1 MKLKKIGII
10 ILNWNNYDDTKK
22 CVESVL
28 LIKNKVEF
36 NVEIYLIDNNS
47 SDKSGEKLK
56 KEFSNKVHF
65 FKTRYNGGYT
75 GGNNFGIKQALK
87 NNCEYILVLN
97 NDLEIENISLT
108 LTDMMDTFKHDSK
121 IGIIG
126 FSIFDYETKKELNV
140 GGFINNI
147 FDKVLNINTE
157 NFSTEHKLILS
168 KQRSVCGC
176 AIAFSKSC
184 LDEIG
189 LFDESFFMYA
199 EEHDICLRA
208 LSFNWKVVKIKNKES
223 KIYRKTDPVSSN
235 QLIWYY
241 NTRNIFCAYK
251 KNLSFQKYI
260 FFSTLQVLVFLKQ
273 IIIFVFTKKAQI
285 SYKIFKG
292 LTDSLFFKN
301 CKRVK

>member
-1 MKLKKIGII
+1 MKKIAII
-10 ILNWNNYDDTKK
+10 ILNWNNYTDTKK
-22 CVESVL
+22 CVESIL
-28 LIKNKVEF
+28 LIENKVEF
-36 NVEIYLIDNNS
+36 NAEIYLIDNDS

-56 KEFSNKVHF
+56 KEFSNKVYF
-65 FKTRYNGGYT
+65 FKTEYNGGYT
-75 GGNNFGIKQALK
+75 GGNNFGIKEALK

-97 NDLEIENISLT
+97 NDLEIKNISIT
-108 LTDMMDTFKHDSK
+108 LTSMIDTFKYDSK
-121 IGIIG
+121 IGIAG
-126 FSIFDYETKKELNV
+126 FNIFDYETKKELNV
-140 GGFINNI
+140 SGFINNI

-168 KQRSVCGC
+168 RQRSVCGC

-208 LSFNWKVVKIKNKES
+208 LNFNWKVMKIKNKNS
-223 KIYRKTDPVSSN
+223 KIYRKTDPISSN
-235 QLIWYY
+235 QLTWYY

-260 FFSTLQVLVFLKQ
+260 FFSILQVLVFLKQ
-273 IIIFVFTKKAQI
+273 IIVFIFTKKTQI
-285 SYKIFKG
+285 SYKILKG
-292 LTDSLFFKN
+292 LKDALFFKN
-301 CKRVK
+301 CKRVD